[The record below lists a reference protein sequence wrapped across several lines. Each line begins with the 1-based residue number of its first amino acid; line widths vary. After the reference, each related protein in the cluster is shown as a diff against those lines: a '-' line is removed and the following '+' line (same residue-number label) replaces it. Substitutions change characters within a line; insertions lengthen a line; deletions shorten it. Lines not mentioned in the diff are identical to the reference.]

1 MLKYLDDKYIYQSE
15 MQMLYDNEGCTKI
28 FLSTNPL
35 GLTDLN
41 NQESN
46 MITDVYRILPK
57 FPNLHLAEHVYVY
70 GHQEGRIPLSVLT
83 FGAQLNIEC
92 DERGKE
98 YVIK

>member
-15 MQMLYDNEGCTKI
+15 QMQMLYDNEGCTKV

-83 FGAQLNIEC
+83 FGLNLISNVMKE
-92 DERGKE
+92 ERNM
-98 YVIK
+98 